1 MLSIILLP
9 LIAAFIGW
17 FTNWIAIKMLFHP
30 KQPKRILGITF
41 QGIFPKRQAQFAEKL
56 GQIVAN
62 DLVNIKEIVSGL
74 NNEDAV
80 YEIKPMI
87 EVHIDHFLSEKLP
100 QKMPIIS
107 MFISKQLIAE
117 MKNTLM
123 DEIIEMY
130 PQIADQ
136 MMSSLEKKIS
146 IEKMVSNKVAQFSS
160 DKLEAILVSIMQ
172 KEFKFVEIIGGVLGF
187 FIGIIQVL
195 LSQI

>member
-87 EVHIDHFLSEKLP
+87 EVHIDHFLNEKLP

-117 MKNTLM
+117 MKSTLM

-130 PQIADQ
+130 PQIANQ
-136 MMSSLEKKIS
+136 MIS
-146 IEKMVSNKVAQFSS
+146 CSCP
-160 DKLEAILVSIMQ
+160 D
-172 KEFKFVEIIGGVLGF
+172 
-187 FIGIIQVL
+187 
-195 LSQI
+195 

>member
-41 QGIFPKRQAQFAEKL
+41 QGIFPKRQAQIAEKL

-74 NNEDAV
+74 KNEDTV

-87 EVHIDHFLSEKLP
+87 EVHIDNFLIEKLP

-117 MKNTLM
+117 MRSTLM

-130 PQIADQ
+130 PQIANQ
-136 MMSSLEKKIS
+136 MISSLEKKIS

-172 KEFKFVEIIGGVLGF
+172 KEFKFVEIIGGILGF
-187 FIGIIQVL
+187 LIGIIQVL

>member
-17 FTNWIAIKMLFHP
+17 FTNWIAIKMLFHT

-80 YEIKPMI
+80 YETKPMI

-146 IEKMVSNKVAQFSS
+146 IEKMVSNKVTQFSS

-187 FIGIIQVL
+187 LIGIIQVL

>member
-41 QGIFPKRQAQFAEKL
+41 QGIFPKRQAQIAEKL

-74 NNEDAV
+74 NNEDTV

-87 EVHIDHFLSEKLP
+87 EVHIDNFLIEKLP

-117 MKNTLM
+117 MKSTLM

-130 PQIADQ
+130 PQIANQ

>member
-87 EVHIDHFLSEKLP
+87 EVHIDHFLNEKLT

-117 MKNTLM
+117 MKSTLM

-130 PQIADQ
+130 PQIANQ

-187 FIGIIQVL
+187 LIGIIQVL

>member
-87 EVHIDHFLSEKLP
+87 EVHIDHFLNEKLP
-100 QKMPIIS
+100 QKMPISS

-117 MKNTLM
+117 MKSTLM

-130 PQIADQ
+130 PQIANQ

-187 FIGIIQVL
+187 LIGIIQVL

>member
-87 EVHIDHFLSEKLP
+87 EVHIDHFLNEKLP

-117 MKNTLM
+117 MKSTLM

-136 MMSSLEKKIS
+136 MMSSLEKKI
-146 IEKMVSNKVAQFSS
+146 INNKTEGNRTRPCVNYVQP
-160 DKLEAILVSIMQ
+160 
-172 KEFKFVEIIGGVLGF
+172 
-187 FIGIIQVL
+187 
-195 LSQI
+195 

>member
-1 MLSIILLP
+1 
-9 LIAAFIGW
+9 
-17 FTNWIAIKMLFHP
+17 
-30 KQPKRILGITF
+30 
-41 QGIFPKRQAQFAEKL
+41 
-56 GQIVAN
+56 
-62 DLVNIKEIVSGL
+62 
-74 NNEDAV
+74 
-80 YEIKPMI
+80 
-87 EVHIDHFLSEKLP
+87 
-100 QKMPIIS
+100 

-117 MKNTLM
+117 MKSTLM

-130 PQIADQ
+130 PQIANQ

-187 FIGIIQVL
+187 LIGIIQVL